1 MRISRENPLVLASSS
16 PRRRELLELARIPF
30 EVVPAPADE
39 TITEGEPPF
48 AYVAR
53 MARAKLTAATLAQ
66 GDGLRKGAVVLA
78 ADTVVVVDGSA
89 VGGTSQ
95 TPGARVFGKPR
106 DDDDARAM
114 LGRLQGGAHEVAT
127 ALALGSEERLLA
139 ELVVRTT
146 VVFRPLDAA
155 DIDAYVA
162 TGEGRDKAGAYAMQG
177 MASAFVVRIE
187 GSPTNVIGL
196 PTAELVMELRRLG
209 LL

>member
-30 EVVPAPADE
+30 EVVPAPVDE
-39 TITEGEPPF
+39 SITEGEPAL

-53 MARAKLTAATLAQ
+53 MASAKLTGATFAL
-66 GDGLRKGAVVLA
+66 DGALRKGAVVLA
-78 ADTVVVVDGSA
+78 ADTVVVVDD
-89 VGGTSQ
+89 
-95 TPGARVFGKPR
+95 RVFGKPR
-106 DDDDARAM
+106 NDEDARAM
-114 LGRLQGGAHEVAT
+114 LGSLQGRAHEVAT
-127 ALALGSEERLLA
+127 AVALGGDAGLLA
-139 ELVVRTT
+139 ERVVRTT
-146 VVFRPLDAA
+146 VVFRALDAA
-155 DIDAYVA
+155 EIDAYVA

>member
-30 EVVPAPADE
+30 VVVHAPADE
-39 TITEGEPPF
+39 SIIEAEAAL

-53 MARAKLTAATLAQ
+53 VARLKLAAAMVARGEGVSARA
-66 GDGLRKGAVVLA
+66 AVVLA
-78 ADTVVVVDGSA
+78 ADTTVVVDG
-89 VGGTSQ
+89 
-95 TPGARVFGKPR
+95 RVFGKPG
-106 DDDDARAM
+106 DDEDARAM
-114 LGRLQGGAHEVAT
+114 LGELQGRAHEVAT
-127 ALALGSEERLLA
+127 AVALGDPATGRVLSD
-139 ELVVRTT
+139 LVVRTT
-146 VVFRPLDAA
+146 VVFRTLDAA
-155 DIDAYVA
+155 EIDAYVA
-162 TGEGRDKAGAYAMQG
+162 TGEGRDKAGSYAMQG